1 MGLID
6 RIGSIFESNRASGPQ
21 INRPAR
27 TSERIETT
35 VRAFFPGSS
44 FSEER
49 AGNVSL
55 GGFCFEHATD
65 LPVGSR
71 VRLLIE
77 LTGTK
82 HWIRVTGEVLGTAP
96 RGKRVGVRGRFSKI
110 HSDDREELE
119 RWLEALTCQTRAA

>member
-1 MGLID
+1 MGLLD
-6 RIGSIFESNRASGPQ
+6 RINNIFESNRPAGPQ
-21 INRPAR
+21 VHRPAR
-27 TSERIETT
+27 ASERFDTT

-44 FSEER
+44 FSQER
-49 AGNVSL
+49 AGNVSI
-55 GGFCFEHATD
+55 GGFCFEHDAA
-65 LPVGSR
+65 LPAGSR

-119 RWLEALTCQTRAA
+119 RWLEERTSQSRAA